1 MASDLFVSRGGE
13 KLQAAL
19 DQFKVDVSGKTILD
33 VGSSTGGFVDC
44 LLQNGAKK
52 VYALDTAYGE
62 LAWKLRNDERV
73 VVMERTNILHL
84 TNLPPSVIASE
95 AKQSSQG
102 DNSTQ
107 IASSVLPP
115 RNDEKEKVDL
125 VTIDAG
131 WTKLE
136 LVLPAVEKF
145 LKPDGIIIA
154 LLKPH
159 YEAEK
164 SQLVKGVLPAE
175 AAEQVKNKV
184 INEIGNLGFK
194 TDNQIDSPI
203 LGGAGNK
210 EFLLFVKRKGALL
223 TFA

>member
-1 MASDLFVSRGGE
+1 MASEKFVSRGGE

-19 DQFKVDVSGKTILD
+19 NKFQIDVNGKIVLD

-44 LLQNGAKK
+44 LLQNGAAK

-62 LAWKLRNDERV
+62 LAWKLRNDPKI

-84 TNLPPSVIASE
+84 QNLPE
-95 AKQSSQG
+95 
-102 DNSTQ
+102 
-107 IASSVLPP
+107 L
-115 RNDEKEKVDL
+115 VDL

-136 LVLPAVEKF
+136 LILPVIRKF

-164 SQLVKGVLPAE
+164 KLLVKGVLPAE
-175 AAEQVKNKV
+175 TAEQVKNEVIEKV
-184 INEIGNLGFK
+184 KGLGFRV
-194 TDNQIDSPI
+194 DNEMDSPI
-203 LGGAGNK
+203 LGGAGNR
-210 EFLLFVKRKGALL
+210 EYLLQI
-223 TFA
+223 TI